1 MLEFLVKGMCRD
13 RHRSLLPLIVVTIG
27 VFVIV
32 TIEGIFGGL
41 TSNMLNMTAHFQT
54 GHLRVMTKAYSQN
67 EAQKPNAFALLE
79 VDALT
84 EDLRS
89 AYPGMDWSSRIMF
102 GALLDIPDDQGETRA
117 QGPVSGQ
124 ALDLLSA
131 GSAEA
136 QRMGLSKAIQEGRL
150 ISRPGEILVS
160 VDFAERFGLRPG
172 QTATLFGSTM
182 YGSLT
187 LQNFEVVG
195 ILRFGN
201 SILDKGAVVIDLS
214 DARLLLDMEDAAG
227 EILGFF
233 PEKSYQQDR
242 AREMKQDFNRRYED
256 ESDEYAPQMS
266 KLTDDTTV
274 AETLIYTQVVSRIL
288 TGLLMLAL
296 SIVLWNSGVLGG
308 IRRYNEFGLR
318 LAMGEEKSYIYKSLL
333 LESLLIGIAGSILG
347 TLLGLLLASVLQK
360 YGINYGIAL
369 KNLSV
374 LLNPVI
380 RSEISPKLYYI
391 GCIPGVIATLLGTA
405 LAGRAIYKRST
416 ANLFK
421 ELD

>member
-1 MLEFLVKGMCRD
+1 M
-13 RHRSLLPLIVVTIG
+13 VVVVIG

-67 EAQKPNAFALLE
+67 EAQKPSAFALLE
-79 VDALT
+79 TGALT
-84 EDLRS
+84 EDLQT
-89 AYPGMDWSSRIMF
+89 AYPEIDWTSRILF
-102 GALLDIPDDQGETRA
+102 GALLDIPDERGETKA

-124 ALDLLSA
+124 ALDLLTPESR
-131 GSAEA
+131 EVE
-136 QRMGLSKAIQEGRL
+136 RMGLLKAIQEGRL
-150 ISRPGEILVS
+150 IEQPGEILVS
-160 VDFAERFGLRPG
+160 LDFAERFGLKPG
-172 QTATLFGSTM
+172 HTATLFGSTM

-201 SILDKGAVVIDLS
+201 SILDKGAVIIDIS

-227 EILGFF
+227 ELLGFF
-233 PEKSYQQDR
+233 SDDSYKEDG
-242 AREMKQDFNRRYED
+242 AAEIKQDFNRRYED
-256 ESDEYAPQMS
+256 ESDEYVPLMS
-266 KLTDDTTV
+266 KLTDDTVV
-274 AETLIYTQVVSRIL
+274 AETLIYIQVVSAVL
-288 TGLLMLAL
+288 SGLLMLAL

-333 LESLLIGIAGSILG
+333 IESLLIGLMGSILG
-347 TLLGLLLASVLQK
+347 TLLGLLLASILQK
-360 YGINYGIAL
+360 HGVNYGVVV

-380 RSEISPKLYYI
+380 RSEITPKLYYI